1 MGRLGELLADLNSNM
16 ADKLTEDLERKGNLL
31 FSHSPSHFPLH
42 SLAQPLC
49 DHLQTIRDG

>member
-31 FSHSPSHFPLH
+31 FFPLSFPFSPS
-42 SLAQPLC
+42 
-49 DHLQTIRDG
+49 